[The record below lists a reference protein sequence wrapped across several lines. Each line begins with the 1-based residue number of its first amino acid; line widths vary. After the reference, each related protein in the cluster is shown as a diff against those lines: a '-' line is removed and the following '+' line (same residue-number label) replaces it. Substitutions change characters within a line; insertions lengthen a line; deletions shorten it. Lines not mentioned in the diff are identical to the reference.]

1 MEIKPGMLV
10 RSKAGRD
17 KGHVYAVIDVDN
29 KYVYA
34 ADGAERPAAAFTGQ
48 EGQPVQPAA
57 ERLRQVLTP
66 LRKNIRRRPE
76 ATFVHR
82 KRRNCA

>member
-34 ADGAERPAAAFTGQ
+34 ADGAERPI
-48 EGQPVQPAA
+48 
-57 ERLRQVLTP
+57 RHIK
-66 LRKNIRRRPE
+66 RKNRKHLQPILKMKLIRTPDDE
-76 ATFVHR
+76 AVRAIIKEYTR
-82 KRRNCA
+82 EGDTA

>member
-34 ADGAERPAAAFTGQ
+34 ADGAERPI
-48 EGQPVQPAA
+48 
-57 ERLRQVLTP
+57 RHIK
-66 LRKNIRRRPE
+66 RKNRKHLQPILKVSFSGTPE
-76 ATFVHR
+76 DAELR
-82 KRRNCA
+82 EIIKRYEAACSSDSRS

>member
-34 ADGAERPAAAFTGQ
+34 ADGAERPIRHINGKT
-48 EGQPVQPAA
+48 E
-57 ERLRQVLTP
+57 
-66 LRKNIRRRPE
+66 NIFSPY
-76 ATFVHR
+76 
-82 KRRNCA
+82 